1 MNPGM
6 PAPLYFEDLVPGQR
20 FVSRTH
26 ALDAAQIIAYAR
38 EFDPQPFHLD
48 DAAAQSTFFG
58 GLAASGWLVASIT
71 MRLIVESVPI
81 AGGIIGGGGEIQW
94 PTPTRPGDI
103 LRAESEIVEIT
114 PSRSRPERGM
124 AILRIATLNQNG
136 EQRQVVTPRVIVP
149 RRPAG

>member
-1 MNPGM
+1 M
-6 PAPLYFEDLVPGQR
+6 PAPLYFEDLVAGQR

-48 DAAAQSTFFG
+48 DAAAQSSFFG

-124 AILRIATLNQNG
+124 AVLRITTLNQNG

-149 RRPAG
+149 RRPGG